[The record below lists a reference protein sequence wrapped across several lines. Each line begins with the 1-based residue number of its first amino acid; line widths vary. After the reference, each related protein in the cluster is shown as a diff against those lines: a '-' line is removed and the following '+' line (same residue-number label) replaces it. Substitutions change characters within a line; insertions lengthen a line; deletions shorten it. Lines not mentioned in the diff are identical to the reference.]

1 MRSRNSS
8 GSLTASSTTTTQ
20 LSGED
25 LLSLTAA
32 AKETPGRPTVRTVW
46 RWASSGV
53 SGVKLQTLKVGGRT
67 FTSRQALQRFLAE
80 LNEQPAI

>member
-1 MRSRNSS
+1 MQEHDLA
-8 GSLTASSTTTTQ
+8 GTVTAINQ
-20 LSGED
+20 LSTEH

-67 FTSRQALQRFLAE
+67 YTSRQALQRFLAE